1 MDPGSWVS
9 DLTFRVSDLGSRVSP
24 MLLLIIINLFKID
37 DKKIYKQYIYYN
49 SYKTNQ
55 CQLRT
60 LKCQNQKKNKKKQQ

>member
-1 MDPGSWVS
+1 
-9 DLTFRVSDLGSRVSP
+9 

-60 LKCQNQKKNKKKQQ
+60 LKCQNQKKPKKNNNNISKGC